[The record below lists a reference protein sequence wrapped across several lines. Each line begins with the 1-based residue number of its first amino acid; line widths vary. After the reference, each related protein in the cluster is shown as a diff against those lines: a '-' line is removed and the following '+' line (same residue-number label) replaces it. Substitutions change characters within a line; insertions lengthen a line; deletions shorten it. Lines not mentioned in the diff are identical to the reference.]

1 MAYRFPGR
9 FPKRRRAA
17 IYSFF
22 ILGVS
27 WSLFSG
33 CGKKSPAVGVPP
45 AAVSEP
51 ANPSWPLVGEILD
64 INPEHKTL
72 LVHHEEVKGFMP
84 AMTMEFRVNAGD
96 LAIAK
101 KGSRIRATLVEYG
114 DDFYLEHIWP
124 EDEAAKK
131 EVAKGSASLESSTLE
146 IKKRFNPFLETGE
159 VLPEFVLYDQ
169 DGRVLDFARLR
180 GKRVALNFIYSRCP
194 VATMCPASTLK
205 MQALQKAARE
215 AGITDFELLSVSL
228 DPGYDTPGVLKE
240 YALVRGID
248 TSNFSF
254 LTGPEAAV
262 KNLITQL
269 GVLTYFEEGVLK
281 HSLSTL
287 LIGAD
292 GKILHREDGTD
303 WEAEVFIQKL
313 KRI

>member
-1 MAYRFPGR
+1 M
-9 FPKRRRAA
+9 KRRYTAVFA
-17 IYSFF
+17 FVTWG
-22 ILGVS
+22 LACG
-27 WSLFSG
+27 LLSG
-33 CGKKSPAVGVPP
+33 CGKRSSPAGEPP

-51 ANPSWPLVGEILD
+51 ANPSWPLVGKIIGVNAER
-64 INPEHKTL
+64 KTL
-72 LVHHEEVKGFMP
+72 LVQHEEIKGFMP
-84 AMTMEFRVNAGD
+84 AMTMEFRVNSGD
-96 LAIAK
+96 LALAK
-101 KGSRIRATLVEYG
+101 EGQKIRATLVQYG
-114 DDFYLEHIWP
+114 DDYYLEKIWP
-124 EDEAAKK
+124 EDDAAKK
-131 EVAKGSASLESSTLE
+131 EIESGSIKLESSTKE
-146 IKKRFNPFLETGE
+146 IRKRFNPFLETGE
-159 VLPEFVLYDQ
+159 GLPEFVLYDQ
-169 DGRVLDFARLR
+169 DGKVLDFARLR

-228 DPGYDTPGVLKE
+228 DPVYDTPGVLKE

-254 LTGPEAAV
+254 LTGPEEAV

-303 WEAEVFIQKL
+303 WTAEIFIQKL
-313 KRI
+313 KHI